1 MKNVGKHQSNFDL
14 DLEYGNEGEN
24 FVLSLLNGATKVE
37 VKTDRMA
44 HHTGNI
50 AIEYEFNGKPSG
62 ISTTKADY
70 WAFVLGDKSLVVFIK
85 TENLKDI
92 ARAWFKSGSV
102 VSGGDF
108 NSSKMILIPINEILI
123 V

>member
-1 MKNVGKHQSNFDL
+1 
-14 DLEYGNEGEN
+14 
-24 FVLSLLNGATKVE
+24 
-37 VKTDRMA
+37 MA

-108 NSSKMILIPINEILI
+108 NSSKMILVPITEILNT
-123 V
+123 